1 MKIFFAL
8 GLVTFLTAQDC
19 FCQLAKDSS
28 YYKKITQKGVKFIPV
43 RNGEY
48 KVFTQ
53 KVGKGKIKLLL
64 LHGGPMNTHEY
75 FENFPKYLNKEGI
88 QIYYYDQLGTYHSDQ
103 PTDTSF
109 WDVEKFVDEVEEVR
123 KGLNLNEFY
132 ILGHS
137 WGGML
142 GELYAAKYRQ
152 HLKGIIISNSPA
164 FIRDTAKFNT
174 AFFKDINNFIDRNVK
189 ALPEFKSISPQT
201 LDSVSNGI
209 KLSDTVLYASL
220 KKQYSIKVDSFL
232 NRHYHYRG
240 EPQPEP
246 MLRNSKHID
255 RKRRQELGIYN
266 KICSPDY
273 PAAMEKIRCPVLI
286 LGGVYD
292 RMAQEFYPEMK
303 KQFVQTSVRIYLC
316 PNGSHFSMWDDSENY
331 FREVVRFL
339 KDVQSNSFDS
349 DK

>member
-1 MKIFFAL
+1 MKKFIAF
-8 GLVTFLTAQDC
+8 GFLTCLTIQIC
-19 FCQLAKDSS
+19 FSQLPKDSS
-28 YYKKITQKGVKFIPV
+28 YYKKIGEKGVRFIPV

-88 QIYYYDQLGTYHSDQ
+88 EIYYYDQLGSYHSDQ

-109 WDVEKFVDEVEEVR
+109 WNVSKFVDEVEEVR
-123 KGLNLNEFY
+123 RGLNLKEFY

-142 GELYAAKYRQ
+142 GELYAAKYGE
-152 HLKGIIISNSPA
+152 HLKGIIISNSPS
-164 FIRDTAKFNT
+164 FLRDTAKFNA
-174 AFFKDINNFIDRNVK
+174 AFFRGVNNFINQNVK
-189 ALPEFKSISPQT
+189 ALPEFKNISPKT
-201 LDSVSNGI
+201 LDSVRTGI
-209 KLSDTVLYASL
+209 KLSDTLLYASL
-220 KKQYSIKVDSFL
+220 KKQYTTKVDSFL
-232 NRHYHYRG
+232 NRYYHYRG

-246 MLRNSKHID
+246 MLRNAKHID
-255 RKRRQELGIYN
+255 RKRRQELGISN
-266 KICSPDY
+266 KIWSPDY
-273 PAAMEKIRCPVLI
+273 PAAMEKIKCPVLI

-292 RMAQEFYPEMK
+292 RMAQEFYPDMK
-303 KQFVQTSVRIYLC
+303 KQFSQTKVRIYLC

-339 KDVQSNSFDS
+339 KGVQSNSFDP
-349 DK
+349 DN